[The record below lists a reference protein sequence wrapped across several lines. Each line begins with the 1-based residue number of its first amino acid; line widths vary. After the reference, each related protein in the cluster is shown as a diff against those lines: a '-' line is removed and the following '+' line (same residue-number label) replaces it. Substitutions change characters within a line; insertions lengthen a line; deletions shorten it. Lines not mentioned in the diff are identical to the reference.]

1 MCVYVIYLNIY
12 IFNLDILVTSK
23 AYVCVK
29 IGFYLEKLPVVAHR
43 EL

>member
-12 IFNLDILVTSK
+12 IFNLDILVK

-29 IGFYLEKLPVVAHR
+29 IGFYLEKLPVVGHR